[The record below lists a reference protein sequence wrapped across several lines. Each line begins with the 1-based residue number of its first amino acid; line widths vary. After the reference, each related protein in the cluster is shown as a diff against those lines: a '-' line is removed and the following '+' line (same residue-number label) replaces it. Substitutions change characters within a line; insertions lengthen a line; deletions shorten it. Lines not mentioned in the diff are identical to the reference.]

1 MKVLFLTNIPSPYRT
16 DFFNELGKICDLT
29 VLFELSSAK
38 DREDRW
44 ISDNFKNFKGVFLKG
59 IRISDDEGFCPEVIK
74 YLSSKKYDA
83 IIVGIYASP
92 TGMLAIEYMR
102 MMKIPFLISSDGGL
116 IKNDSKLK
124 RAIKRHFMKPAAL
137 WLSSGNETS
146 KYLTYYGADSQKIM
160 VYPFT
165 SLRRTDIIDKPVNKD
180 EKIKL
185 REKLDLQEEKIVIG
199 IGRFIYIKGFDVLF
213 RAGVNLDRSVGIYII
228 GGEPTQEYLSMKKEL
243 NLVNIHFIG
252 FKNKDEL
259 AEYYKAADVF
269 VLPTRGDVWGLVINE
284 AMAYGL
290 PVITTNKC
298 NAGLELVSDDTG
310 RIIDTDNHVQLYSAI
325 NEILS
330 LPEDQYTMM
339 CENTL
344 RKIRDYTIEN
354 MAKVHYDILKENI
367 V

>member
-146 KYLTYYGADSQKIM
+146 KYLTYYGADKDKIYR
-160 VYPFT
+160 YPFT
-165 SLRRTDIIDKPVNKD
+165 SVKSDDIIKTPLSIK
-180 EKIKL
+180 EKNVLKQKL
-185 REKLDLQEEKIVIG
+185 KLNGNRVVVGVGQ
-199 IGRFIYIKGFDVLF
+199 FIYRKGWDVLLT
-213 RAGVNLDRSVGIYII
+213 AAENIDTSIHIYII
-228 GGEPTQEYLSMKKEL
+228 GGAAKEEYINYIKEHGL
-243 NLVNIHFIG
+243 KNVHFVG
-252 FKNKDEL
+252 FKSKEEL
-259 AEYYKAADVF
+259 AEYYKAADLF
-269 VLPTRGDVWGLVINE
+269 VLPTREDIWGLVINE

-298 NAGLELVSDDTG
+298 NAGLELVSDETG
-310 RIIDTDNHVQLYSAI
+310 RIIDTDNPDQLYSAI

-344 RKIRDYTIEN
+344 KKIRNYTIEN
-354 MAKVHYDILKENI
+354 MAKVHYDILK
-367 V
+367 